1 MWVWGIVAVT
11 VLASLLSMYGS
22 LHTWRDIQ
30 SGRPSYA
37 SLVDYTG
44 ISRPEEL
51 VSRFGEFDSEG
62 RFTLSENDRTQLPRA
77 RWVVFMDHPIVDVV
91 MILISVIGGIF
102 NQQSSSTGLLLVLG
116 AFIWMLLSYTV
127 AAWVVMQ
134 HPQLRG

>member
-1 MWVWGIVAVT
+1 MWAWGIVAVT

-51 VSRFGEFDSEG
+51 VSRFGEFDDEG

-77 RWVVFMDHPIVDVV
+77 RWVVFMDQPIVDVV
-91 MILISVIGGIF
+91 MILISVIGGFSIS
-102 NQQSSSTGLLLVLG
+102 NQLRLACCSCW